1 MPLCQLDG
9 CKKKL
14 MLTDIVC
21 KCEKKFCSL
30 HRYSEGHGCKFD
42 YKADHEKNLMKHM
55 STAVIAKKID
65 II

>member
-1 MPLCQLDG
+1 
-9 CKKKL
+9 

-42 YKADHEKNLMKHM
+42 YKAEHEKNLMKHM

-65 II
+65 VI